1 MAVSANTPKEDTYA
15 PLLADVP
22 LALSQLSMQSACGLG
37 PFVARLRLTVERA
50 EALQR

>member
-1 MAVSANTPKEDTYA
+1 MAVSAKTPKEVTYA

-37 PFVARLRLTVERA
+37 PFVDLLRQDYAPRVCG
-50 EALQR
+50 